1 MNPKCPICKEN
12 YYLIKQSQ
20 YVCKTHETWLVT
32 TCSKCNKVCFS
43 DCKGI
48 CVNCGAVGDYDR
60 TAIAGKKYP
69 RASLIYDGYEEYE

>member
-43 DCKGI
+43 NRKGI
-48 CVNCGAVGDYDR
+48 CYACGTLKLEKA
-60 TAIAGKKYP
+60 
-69 RASLIYDGYEEYE
+69 LINHKYEEYE